1 MKEEANH
8 TPDTTLSAGF
18 RRELDSALAL
28 LPDRYRQ
35 PLVLFHLEGAPLHEV
50 AQRLELQPSTL
61 RTRLSR
67 ARDMLRQLLSRR
79 GVEVSSV
86 GVLGLLF
93 AAEAKAAAL
102 PAALLSTVLDTAA
115 GGGGTIAPHILK
127 LADKAA
133 AVHATYHSLSITT
146 LILLMKTKAT
156 LIAAAVIA
164 LAAIGTTAYVIQQ
177 RNDGTGKEAQ
187 NAGRPDAVSQDNP
200 SGDPRGKARTRAPQ
214 FQSIEEAE
222 QALLDFDLKPLSGPS
237 NKESEQCLY
246 RYQSLTARIPKS
258 YYSELARRLG
268 GLPEKGIEAEGVG
281 QTIQQFIRQMALYQ
295 EWGRV
300 DFDAALADLSNIGDK
315 KAHSKALHNVFVGAM
330 GADPLATMKKAET
343 LEIKTPGQFG
353 DFERIDLMDTI
364 FDHWIQSDAFSA
376 LEWARQAVVPAKRR
390 DQWIADGLRAW
401 NEKDPA
407 AAAKWS
413 SQ

>member
-1 MKEEANH
+1 M
-8 TPDTTLSAGF
+8 
-18 RRELDSALAL
+18 
-28 LPDRYRQ
+28 
-35 PLVLFHLEGAPLHEV
+35 
-50 AQRLELQPSTL
+50 
-61 RTRLSR
+61 
-67 ARDMLRQLLSRR
+67 
-79 GVEVSSV
+79 
-86 GVLGLLF
+86 
-93 AAEAKAAAL
+93 
-102 PAALLSTVLDTAA
+102 
-115 GGGGTIAPHILK
+115 
-127 LADKAA
+127 
-133 AVHATYHSLSITT
+133 
-146 LILLMKTKAT
+146 
-156 LIAAAVIA
+156 
-164 LAAIGTTAYVIQQ
+164 
-177 RNDGTGKEAQ
+177 
-187 NAGRPDAVSQDNP
+187 
-200 SGDPRGKARTRAPQ
+200 
-214 FQSIEEAE
+214 
-222 QALLDFDLKPLSGPS
+222 DFDLKPLGGPS

-300 DFDAALADLSNIGDK
+300 DFDAALADLSNIGEK

-330 GADPLATMKKAET
+330 DADPLATMKKAET

-364 FDHWIQSDAFSA
+364 FDHWIQSDPFSA
-376 LEWARQAVVPAKRR
+376 LEWAKQAVVPVKRR

-413 SQ
+413 NQ